1 MFSVEI
7 QEKKRT
13 HPLVLAQKATDNS
26 LVRQIKRKKEKIHVF
41 HSPVRQLSFLNTTL
55 VQKKTPNVHFLVQL
69 SLEFVCV
76 KQHL

>member
-1 MFSVEI
+1 MFPLET
-7 QEKKRT
+7 QEKKP
-13 HPLVLAQKATDNS
+13 HIPLVSAQKATDNS

-41 HSPVRQLSFLNTTL
+41 HGPVRQLSFLNTTL